1 MLHVRLLAQ
10 SSSTGGESDRGRGGD
25 AVDTDGV
32 SREYRGKCSQTNTA
46 KLKSIAKWR
55 TLLLQSTAISQS
67 QMYKPQLLTLVCCY
81 K

>member
-10 SSSTGGESDRGRGGD
+10 SSSTGGESAGGRGGD

-67 QMYKPQLLTLVCCY
+67 QIYKPQLLTLVCCY